1 MYRSIC
7 AKIRFGEI
15 MQTIQLPITEYQ
27 RLQEELAL
35 LKNTEL
41 LQTINK
47 LVDFLYQDKYGLYM
61 GEFTEDLTEY
71 SINRAWENEP
81 SEWDNV

>member
-1 MYRSIC
+1 
-7 AKIRFGEI
+7 

-41 LQTINK
+41 LQIINK
-47 LVDFLYQDKYGLYM
+47 LVDLLYQDKYGLYM

-71 SINRAWENEP
+71 SVNQAWENEP
-81 SEWDNV
+81 SGWDNV

>member
-1 MYRSIC
+1 M
-7 AKIRFGEI
+7 K
-15 MQTIQLPITEYQ
+15 TIQLPITEYQ

-47 LVDFLYQDKYGLYM
+47 FVDFLYQDKYGLYM
-61 GEFTEDLTEY
+61 GDFTEDLTED
-71 SINRAWENEP
+71 SINQAWENEP
-81 SEWDNV
+81 SEWDKV

>member
-1 MYRSIC
+1 M
-7 AKIRFGEI
+7 
-15 MQTIQLPITEYQ
+15 
-27 RLQEELAL
+27 

-71 SINRAWENEP
+71 SVNGAWNNE
-81 SEWDNV
+81 SSKWDNV

>member
-1 MYRSIC
+1 
-7 AKIRFGEI
+7 

-27 RLQEELAL
+27 RLQEELVL

-41 LQTINK
+41 LQNINK
-47 LVDFLYQDKYGLYM
+47 LVDLLYQDKYGLYM

-71 SINRAWENEP
+71 AVNQAWENEP

>member
-1 MYRSIC
+1 
-7 AKIRFGEI
+7 

-27 RLQEELAL
+27 RLQEELVL

-41 LQTINK
+41 LRSINK
-47 LVDFLYQDKYGLYM
+47 LVDMLYQDKYGLYM

-71 SINRAWENEP
+71 AVNHAWENER

>member
-1 MYRSIC
+1 M
-7 AKIRFGEI
+7 K
-15 MQTIQLPITEYQ
+15 TIQLPITEYQ
-27 RLQEELAL
+27 KLQEELAL

-71 SINRAWENEP
+71 SVNQVWENKP

>member
-1 MYRSIC
+1 
-7 AKIRFGEI
+7 

-41 LQTINK
+41 LRSINR
-47 LVDFLYQDKYGLYM
+47 LLELLYQDRYGLYM
-61 GEFTEDLTEY
+61 GEFTDDLTEY
-71 SINRAWENEP
+71 AVNQAWENERC
-81 SEWDNV
+81 EWDNV

>member
-1 MYRSIC
+1 
-7 AKIRFGEI
+7 

-27 RLQEELAL
+27 RLQEELVL

-47 LVDFLYQDKYGLYM
+47 LVDMLYQDKYGLYT

-71 SINRAWENEP
+71 SVNQAWENEP

>member
-1 MYRSIC
+1 M
-7 AKIRFGEI
+7 K
-15 MQTIQLPITEYQ
+15 TIQIPITEYQ
-27 RLQEELAL
+27 RLQEERAL

-47 LVDFLYQDKYGLYM
+47 FVDFLYQDKYGLYM

-71 SINRAWENEP
+71 SVNRAWENER
-81 SEWDNV
+81 SEWDKV